1 MSWPATAADSDLIS
15 DQPSLPSR
23 SNSYEEE
30 TMTQDKNKV
39 DTQSNFTQLGFELE
53 MAQLEAA
60 KREQQRENE
69 INSATQSLS
78 TNLIV
83 SFVFLGFTIISPFF
97 NELLLVTV
105 LSLLKVLIPVI
116 AVASN
121 FVIIH
126 SLLLERVQNC
136 LDTFIHH

>member
-1 MSWPATAADSDLIS
+1 
-15 DQPSLPSR
+15 
-23 SNSYEEE
+23 
-30 TMTQDKNKV
+30 MTQDKNKV

-105 LSLLKVLIPVI
+105 LSLL
-116 AVASN
+116 
-121 FVIIH
+121 
-126 SLLLERVQNC
+126 
-136 LDTFIHH
+136 

>member
-1 MSWPATAADSDLIS
+1 
-15 DQPSLPSR
+15 
-23 SNSYEEE
+23 
-30 TMTQDKNKV
+30 MTRDKNKD

-69 INSATQSLS
+69 INSAIRSLS

-83 SFVFLGFTIISPFF
+83 SFMFLGFTVIWPFI

-105 LSLLKVLIPVI
+105 LSVLKVLIPVI

-136 LDTFIHH
+136 LKTFIHY

>member
-1 MSWPATAADSDLIS
+1 MSRPATAAASDLIS

-30 TMTQDKNKV
+30 TMTQDENKV

-69 INSATQSLS
+69 INSAIRSLS

-83 SFVFLGFTIISPFF
+83 SFMFLGFAVIWPFF

-105 LSLLKVLIPVI
+105 LSVLKVLIPVI

-136 LDTFIHH
+136 LKTFIHY